1 MTKLAKNNPHGTAN
15 IADDRML
22 ASDERVRMTDAEILQ
37 IDFYDLLG
45 TWAVWYTPEEKVK
58 YYRELTGDV

>member
-1 MTKLAKNNPHGTAN
+1 MDKLSKETQGNEAN
-15 IADDRML
+15 TLL
-22 ASDERVRMTDAEILQ
+22 ATDERVRMTDAEILQ

-45 TWAVWYTPEEKVK
+45 SWSVFYTPEEKIK

>member
-1 MTKLAKNNPHGTAN
+1 MEETLNSHESGNCANRVLAT
-15 IADDRML
+15 
-22 ASDERVRMTDAEILQ
+22 DERVRMTDAEILQ

-45 TWAVWYTPEEKVK
+45 SWAVFYTPEEKVK